1 MDINELLCSLCCDI
15 GVFITNM
22 NVLFEYDITFGDS
35 ENYKEYSA
43 DGALCYP
50 DGWSEFIKTLM
61 EY

>member
-1 MDINELLCSLCCDI
+1 MSTATIPVKDALELA
-15 GVFITNM
+15 
-22 NVLFEYDITFGDS
+22 S

>member
-1 MDINELLCSLCCDI
+1 MNI
-15 GVFITNM
+15 GLKQM
-22 NVLFEYDITFGDS
+22 NDITFGDS